1 MFRTLTLLFTLALS
15 GLLAEGIDGRWSG
28 ERTMT
33 TPDGEERKMTTTL
46 ELKSSGGAL
55 TGKMI
60 MGRRESEIESGKIDG
75 NRISFTTKMMWP
87 KREVTMEWEGVINGD
102 EMTLERKGGGEAG
115 RRQRGNRAPVAE
127 PLTLKRV
134 R

>member
-1 MFRTLTLLFTLALS
+1 
-15 GLLAEGIDGRWSG
+15 
-28 ERTMT
+28 
-33 TPDGEERKMTTTL
+33 
-46 ELKSSGGAL
+46 
-55 TGKMI
+55 
-60 MGRRESEIESGKIDG
+60 
-75 NRISFTTKMMWP
+75 
-87 KREVTMEWEGVINGD
+87 VINGD